1 MVALQNGMNFYGSD
15 PSDSLPL
22 YEYLPSPLNRPIHDD
37 QKAMLK
43 KALPD
48 CKIYFLN

>member
-1 MVALQNGMNFYGSD
+1 MVALQNGMNSYGSD

-22 YEYLPSPLNRPIHDD
+22 YEHLSSPLNRPIPAE

-43 KALPD
+43 KALPN
-48 CKIYFLN
+48 CKIYFN